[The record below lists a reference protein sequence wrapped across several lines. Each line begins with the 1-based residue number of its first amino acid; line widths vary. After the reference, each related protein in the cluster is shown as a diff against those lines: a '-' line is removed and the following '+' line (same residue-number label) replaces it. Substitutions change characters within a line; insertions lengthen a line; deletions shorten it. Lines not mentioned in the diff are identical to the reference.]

1 MEYRELRLIKNKDGH
16 GTINYKICLPTKWIK
31 NLNLEKE
38 EKVIVYTKNNSIIIK
53 NKEEF
58 KMRKFKIDKRIK
70 KLEIELKGEVYG
82 KLPFDNLEKYAN
94 VELKN
99 LGNAYANEFDILERD
114 NFNETVYEYNNELYI
129 VDEIKHFNTELISAT
144 LLKIKEY

>member
-1 MEYRELRLIKNKDGH
+1 
-16 GTINYKICLPTKWIK
+16 
-31 NLNLEKE
+31 
-38 EKVIVYTKNNSIIIK
+38 
-53 NKEEF
+53 
-58 KMRKFKIDKRIK
+58 MRKFKIDKRIK

>member
-1 MEYRELRLIKNKDGH
+1 MID
-16 GTINYKICLPTKWIK
+16 
-31 NLNLEKE
+31 
-38 EKVIVYTKNNSIIIK
+38 
-53 NKEEF
+53 
-58 KMRKFKIDKRIK
+58 MRKFKIDKRIK

-82 KLPFDNLEKYAN
+82 GLPFDNLEKYTN
-94 VELKN
+94 IELKN

-144 LLKIKEY
+144 LIKLKEY

>member
-1 MEYRELRLIKNKDGH
+1 M
-16 GTINYKICLPTKWIK
+16 IN
-31 NLNLEKE
+31 
-38 EKVIVYTKNNSIIIK
+38 
-53 NKEEF
+53 
-58 KMRKFKIDKRIK
+58 MRKFKIDRRTK

-82 KLPFDNLEKYAN
+82 KLPFDNLEKYTN
-94 VELKN
+94 IELKN
-99 LGNAYANEFDILERD
+99 LGNAYANEFNILEHD